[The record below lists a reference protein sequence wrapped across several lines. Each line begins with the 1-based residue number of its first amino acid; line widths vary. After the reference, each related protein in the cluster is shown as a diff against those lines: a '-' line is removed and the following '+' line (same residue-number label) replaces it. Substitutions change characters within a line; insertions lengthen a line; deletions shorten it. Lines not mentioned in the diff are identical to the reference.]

1 LWRISVVADLQSDTT
16 EYKDFQPVVADFSV
30 VADLQSD
37 TTEYKDFQSAFK
49 HDYATS
55 FAAEANIMVFESKQP
70 QQEK

>member
-1 LWRISVVADLQSDTT
+1 VADSVVAD
-16 EYKDFQPVVADFSV
+16 SV

-49 HDYATS
+49 HDHATS